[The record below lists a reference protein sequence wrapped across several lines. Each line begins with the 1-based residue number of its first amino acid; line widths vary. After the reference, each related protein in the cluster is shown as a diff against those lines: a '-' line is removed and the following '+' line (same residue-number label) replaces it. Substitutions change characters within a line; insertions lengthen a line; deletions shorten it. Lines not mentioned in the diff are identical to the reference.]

1 VHAQRSWLGALRS
14 SWAGNRGVNGSALLL
29 VEPVGISQLQDCSFE
44 SNQQREGERGE
55 AWDQLESIAQRLLLL
70 LLLLLLQQLHA
81 EGPEGAGPDRMPQ
94 LTWTFNQTQL
104 PSPHI

>member
-44 SNQQREGERGE
+44 NNQQREGEHWVALYGE
-55 AWDQLESIAQRLLLL
+55 SCLPANV
-70 LLLLLLQQLHA
+70 QQ
-81 EGPEGAGPDRMPQ
+81 
-94 LTWTFNQTQL
+94 
-104 PSPHI
+104 